1 MGSDLEIPRRK
12 TLVSSMTWVASS
24 VMIQEGEKKVF
35 KVVNHD
41 GSESSVVLTREGD
54 AVTARF
60 EDSSSG
66 NLQVAEGETEIYVK
80 L

>member
-1 MGSDLEIPRRK
+1 MSTDIELPRNK
-12 TLVSSMTWVASS
+12 SLVPSMTWVASS
-24 VMIQEGEKKVF
+24 VMVQEGERKVF

-60 EDSSSG
+60 EDASNG
-66 NLQVAEGETEIYVK
+66 NLIVAEGETEIYIK